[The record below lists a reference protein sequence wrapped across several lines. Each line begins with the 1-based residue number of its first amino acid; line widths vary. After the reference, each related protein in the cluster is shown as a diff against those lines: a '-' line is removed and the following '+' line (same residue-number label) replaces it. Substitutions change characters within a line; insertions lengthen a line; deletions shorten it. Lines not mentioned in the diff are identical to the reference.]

1 MYSNGGP
8 WNVSE
13 CLVVSQIQVVTSEV
27 NELVERHMAT
37 SNPTDDKLA
46 PFRQQAAI
54 IARKK
59 DSIAEQ
65 FSELKTQHNKLL
77 EEINV
82 SRIFQLYIFV
92 YRGSWE
98 EHHTQNTAPG

>member
-1 MYSNGGP
+1 MI
-8 WNVSE
+8 VFAE
-13 CLVVSQIQVVTSEV
+13 QIQVLTSEV
-27 NELVERHMAT
+27 NELVERHLAS
-37 SNPTDDKLA
+37 SNPAEDKLA

-65 FSELKTQHNKLL
+65 FSELKDQHNKLL

-82 SRIFQLYIFV
+82 SLMQHLIELFPYICF
-92 YRGSWE
+92 
-98 EHHTQNTAPG
+98 TT

>member
-1 MYSNGGP
+1 
-8 WNVSE
+8 
-13 CLVVSQIQVVTSEV
+13 
-27 NELVERHMAT
+27 MAT

-82 SRIFQLYIFV
+82 SRIFELYNLRIPWKL
-92 YRGSWE
+92 RGAP
-98 EHHTQNTAPG
+98 HTKHSARLRQAGQR